1 MEGEKDL
8 TPGVAEV
15 VLILFVVSLTFEEI
29 NQVTINYCFRKFSI
43 I

>member
-1 MEGEKDL
+1 MEGEKSVK
-8 TPGVAEV
+8 PGAAEI

-29 NQVTINYCFRKFSI
+29 NQLTIYYRFEMFSI